1 MGTQLTVRL
10 TDDLRKALRAASRR
24 MQRRSSEIVRLA
36 LQKFLGTLRPAGRPV
51 DRVRGLLGSLES
63 GIPDLARK
71 HRTYI
76 IHSIKSRA
84 KVGDHAYRPSQYP
97 GRRRA
102 WAMANT
108 CTRSLT
114 SRNTTKKGN
123 RRSRYRRVSAR

>member
-10 TDDLRKALRAASRR
+10 TDDLDKALKAASRR

-36 LQKFLGTLRPAGRPV
+36 LQEFLGTARTSGRPV

-76 IHSIKSRA
+76 LESLRH
-84 KVGDHAYRPSQYP
+84 
-97 GRRRA
+97 GR
-102 WAMANT
+102 
-108 CTRSLT
+108 
-114 SRNTTKKGN
+114 
-123 RRSRYRRVSAR
+123 